1 MRCAAFDVTVAD
13 AKILNVPIGLSPE
26 LMAVIRSDFADAKRK
41 LFDDVIDEVDGI
53 GLGVLFIDT

>member
-1 MRCAAFDVTVAD
+1 VAD